1 MMKINQQMSV
11 IFWLARAKQ
20 TNKGLTPI
28 YCRITI
34 NGLRSE
40 FSTSK
45 KITSA
50 NWQPDPGIAK
60 GKSQESLDINRE
72 LNRIRTDLQ
81 RVYDQLEAVNKSVTP
96 DQYHR

>member
-1 MMKINQQMSV
+1 MMKINQQTS
-11 IFWLARAKQ
+11 ILFWLAKAKKR
-20 TNKGLTPI
+20 NKGLTPI

-40 FSTSK
+40 FSTSR
-45 KITSA
+45 KITAS
-50 NWQPDPGIAK
+50 NWQPDPGIGK